1 MTMRNILFR
10 SGILK
15 LAFAGFLLLQI
26 HSNCHCQ
33 IIESASI
40 TDLMERWKIY
50 NLGNREIKGWRIQL
64 IATVDRRQV
73 ESMRRTF
80 EYRYPEYPTHI
91 ANNEP
96 YFHLKTGAFLTM
108 QKAQAFLKKMQHD
121 YPAAIIVS
129 DLIKGEELLLYD
141 Q

>member
-1 MTMRNILFR
+1 MRKILCRSNI
-10 SGILK
+10 IK
-15 LAFAGFLLLQI
+15 LAFAGLLFFQI
-26 HSNCHCQ
+26 HSNCYCQ

-73 ESMRRTF
+73 ESMQRTF

-108 QKAQAFLKKMQHD
+108 QKAQAFLKKLQHD
-121 YPAAIIVS
+121 YPAAIIVA
-129 DLIKGEELLLYD
+129 DMIKGEELLLYD